1 MLKHKEK
8 MRARLKELQE
18 ALARQGPDRRLSKR
32 KARKRKPVKRK
43 MVKQKE

>member
-1 MLKHKEK
+1 MPKHKEK

-43 MVKQKE
+43 AVKQKE